1 MKQTAIGILV
11 AAAAAAAAMPTKAQ
25 ETSVSA
31 AATYLYLATLC
42 EGGASPDAAN
52 ARQLGDILRRL
63 GGSRTAILRAEMAV
77 LHEIAEIENED
88 GSVDPARKAAFCA
101 ENKKVLTALAP
112 EAEMWL
118 RDLSREG
125 EPFR

>member
-1 MKQTAIGILV
+1 MRRIAIGILV
-11 AAAAAAAAMPTKAQ
+11 AGGFAATATAQ

-42 EGGASPDAAN
+42 EEGASPVAAN

-63 GGSRTAILRAEMAV
+63 GGSRTATMRAEMAV
-77 LHEIAEIENED
+77 LHEIAEIENAD
-88 GSVDPARKAAFCA
+88 GTVDPARKAAFCA

-112 EAEMWL
+112 EAEIWI
-118 RDLSREG
+118 RDLSRDG